1 LDGRVD
7 CEESTRYAEQRALRK
22 ELGVFRYTAE
32 GWQISSLDEAADA
45 RYRDYQQDQTPAADH
60 AAAARAVVCLSFT
73 SSE

>member
-1 LDGRVD
+1 LRGVD
-7 CEESTRYAEQRALRK
+7 ALRGAAGLEEE